1 MSTSVLQMPGLL
13 DENPHP
19 AKKNASTTIHR
30 SHNRALAVLEPEPL
44 KFPSITSL
52 PPVEGWS
59 STTLDVP
66 TVRAAL

>member
-1 MSTSVLQMPGLL
+1 MSTAVIQMSDLL
-13 DENPHP
+13 NENPHP

-66 TVRAAL
+66 AVRAAL